1 MKAPSPKPAPYRPDK
16 RTIGE
21 LLSTT
26 SPAIIVPA
34 WQRSYSWTESHV
46 ETFWNDLTEFDRRHP
61 GNNID
66 QREYFIGSVVIVATS
81 SNEHLLLD
89 GQQRLATAVILLSVI
104 REKIKTYKADAA
116 TRLQAKYL
124 ADFDDA
130 KGEYVYKLT
139 LNNYDRDFFKR
150 KVLESRDSSY
160 KEPAPELSSHFLIEK
175 ARAYFL
181 NAFDEKYNSFPNPG
195 EAFNWSIRIQN
206 VLLNHMSVVAVTS
219 TDEDSAAEVFETLND
234 RGIGLSTPDLLRN
247 LVIRRAATTAQ
258 DEVIELWSE
267 VLEFDTDTEI
277 KAFLRHFWISRHGDV
292 KTQRLYREIKDHI
305 VGENIQSLDF
315 SRELKDSSVVY
326 KDIVQA
332 KDDNAEVASLLRAI
346 DELGAAVLYP
356 VVLSIME
363 CAEQENRE
371 DFLEAVVHAYVRH
384 SVIGQLENSKL
395 ENVIHRLAA
404 GIRGAMKLPEA
415 SKILAEFAP
424 DDDAFTAAFQRV
436 SISRTATQRYLLRE
450 IELKKRTTEEL
461 GVNPPS
467 KVHVE
472 HIYPQTPTDGHK
484 WKNHAQMINRLGN
497 LSLLSGSLN
506 SSIRNSIFDK
516 KLPSYAK
523 SELLL
528 TKELVGRSQWDAAA
542 VEDRQKGFSELA
554 VGIWPMYI
562 YT

>member
-1 MKAPSPKPAPYRPDK
+1 
-16 RTIGE
+16 
-21 LLSTT
+21 
-26 SPAIIVPA
+26 
-34 WQRSYSWTESHV
+34 V

-61 GNNID
+61 GKNID

-89 GQQRLATAVILLSVI
+89 GQQRLAPAVILLSVI
-104 REKIKTYKADAA
+104 REKIKMYKADAA

-124 ADFDDA
+124 ADFNDA

-150 KVLESRDSSY
+150 KVLETRDGSY
-160 KEPAPELSSHFLIEK
+160 KEPTPELSSHFLIAK
-175 ARAYFL
+175 ARDYFL
-181 NAFDEKYNSFPNPG
+181 KAFDEKYQSFSSP
-195 EAFNWSIRIQN
+195 EAAFNWSIRIQD

-247 LVIRRAATTAQ
+247 LVIRRAPQAAQ

-292 KTQRLYREIKDHI
+292 KTQRLYREIRDHLLEAN
-305 VGENIQSLDF
+305 VQSLDF

-332 KDDNAEVASLLRAI
+332 KDDDAEVAALLRAI
-346 DELGAAVLYP
+346 DELGATVLYP

-363 CAEQENRE
+363 CAQQDDRE
-371 DFLEAVVHAYVRH
+371 DLLQLVVHAYVRH

-395 ENVIHRLAA
+395 ENIIHRIAA
-404 GIRGAMKLPEA
+404 GLRA
-415 SKILAEFAP
+415 SMTKAEISTMLTEFAP
-424 DDDAFTAAFQRV
+424 DDDTFGAAFQRA
-436 SISRTATQRYLLRE
+436 SIARTATQRYLLRE
-450 IELKKRTTEEL
+450 IELKKRSTEEL

-472 HIYPQTPTDGHK
+472 HIYPQTPQDGQK

-506 SSIRNSIFDK
+506 SSIRNSTFDK
-516 KLPSYAK
+516 KLPFYAK
-523 SELLL
+523 SELIL
-528 TKELVGRSQWDAAA
+528 TRELIGVAEWNSSAI
-542 VEDRQKGFSELA
+542 EDRQKAFSLLA
-554 VGIWPMYI
+554 PGIWPMYI
-562 YT
+562 YV